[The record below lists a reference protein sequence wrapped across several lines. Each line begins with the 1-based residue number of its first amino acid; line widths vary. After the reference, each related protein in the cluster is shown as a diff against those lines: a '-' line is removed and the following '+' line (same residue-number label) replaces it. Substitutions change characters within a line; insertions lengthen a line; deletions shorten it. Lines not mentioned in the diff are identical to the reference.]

1 MTWQET
7 GPTWPHFFRRIV
19 LHLPSRVQ
27 RRSLAS
33 LKRLESKHHTHDGM
47 VDGGNGI
54 TYLCY
59 PIHWLFCLWRNV
71 STKKCIPNK
80 LLKFLRVM
88 GCLRSLC
95 ISMIHFHLTKIHGI
109 HQWWVSI
116 GEGWI
121 AASTAR
127 AGSGRGKRCWDSWV
141 GKIMVLG
148 VEMSTPRVSQY
159 STWIPWVP
167 SFSGSIAENLEMFFW
182 CFWWGQVFVWELSTN
197 KSGMSWESLEG
208 FFFNLEMVSVLY
220 MDIVP
225 GWLSKR
231 QERLRAQA
239 EQRVREQGSSGK
251 ETERLRSGKKITKGF
266 ATNHKLTN
274 PRILAEVCV
283 FFFIFKVI
291 QGFVSREMFQYLLWK
306 QELICKFI
314 RS

>member
-47 VDGGNGI
+47 VDCGNGI

-59 PIHWLFCLWRNV
+59 PIHWLFSLWRNV
-71 STKKCIPNK
+71 STKKCIPNR

-95 ISMIHFHLTKIHGI
+95 ISMIHFHGI

-141 GKIMVLG
+141 GSWFWVNFMVRKASHQHFSLEML
-148 VEMSTPRVSQY
+148 EMSTPRVSQY
-159 STWIPWVP
+159 
-167 SFSGSIAENLEMFFW
+167 
-182 CFWWGQVFVWELSTN
+182 
-197 KSGMSWESLEG
+197 
-208 FFFNLEMVSVLY
+208 
-220 MDIVP
+220 
-225 GWLSKR
+225 
-231 QERLRAQA
+231 
-239 EQRVREQGSSGK
+239 
-251 ETERLRSGKKITKGF
+251 
-266 ATNHKLTN
+266 
-274 PRILAEVCV
+274 
-283 FFFIFKVI
+283 
-291 QGFVSREMFQYLLWK
+291 
-306 QELICKFI
+306 
-314 RS
+314 